1 MNVLDSFQYFSVF
14 FMIFLTL
21 FDIDCISSSARRVW
35 CSLLVVLMWAKLFDW
50 LRMFNKTSFYISLI
64 LTTVRDILPFFA
76 IFPIFLFA
84 FGSAMFILDT
94 NGDSAN
100 VLGEYGE
107 NYLFNIF
114 MNQYLLS
121 LGYFDSLEQYKISS
135 QNEICFIFFVL
146 ASFFST
152 VTALNMIIAIMS
164 DTFTKVTESY
174 E

>member
-1 MNVLDSFQYFSVF
+1 
-14 FMIFLTL
+14 
-21 FDIDCISSSARRVW
+21 
-35 CSLLVVLMWAKLFDW
+35 
-50 LRMFNKTSFYISLI
+50 
-64 LTTVRDILPFFA
+64 
-76 IFPIFLFA
+76 
-84 FGSAMFILDT
+84 MFILDT
-94 NGDSAN
+94 NRDEAN
-100 VLGEYGE
+100 VLGEYGD

-135 QNEICFIFFVL
+135 QNEICFIFFVM